1 LREKAKAEKKRNR
14 RIPQE
19 LARKMGLW
27 LMEAGPNICRRAAA
41 RQLGVSERTLR
52 NWERGAQEAL
62 KPLGRPAVSSGQ
74 RFKAYLQ
81 VARALRQQGSQAGWR
96 PVLEK
101 VKPFVSTRLV
111 QEGLRALK
119 KRRRLKL
126 SKKICANRIHVEVLS
141 PNVIWAQD
149 SAHVGRTSKEEVKAE
164 VIKDRGTLGYIGLA
178 VGPSATSDEIL
189 DMLEAQ
195 KRGRGLPLVWATDNG
210 SAYKSEKVAEY
221 LRCEKVVHL
230 LSRPRTP
237 QDNGS
242 AENGIRELKEDTGL
256 GKGVKLS
263 GPVEAAQKLA
273 VSWYILDHGR
283 PRASKGYR
291 TAEELEVQLPSWRE
305 RVTRVAFYEQ
315 ACGSMEKAVK
325 GGGTARQKRQDQ
337 REAVYE
343 TLERYQLISRTRG
356 GKPFKLV
363 QQKPEDIL

>member
-1 LREKAKAEKKRNR
+1 
-14 RIPQE
+14 
-19 LARKMGLW
+19 
-27 LMEAGPNICRRAAA
+27 MEAGPNICRRAVA

-62 KPLGRPAVSSGQ
+62 KPLGRPAVSSSQ
-74 RFKAYLQ
+74 RFQAYLK
-81 VARALRQQGSQAGWR
+81 VARALRRQGSRAGWR
-96 PVLEK
+96 PVLVK

-119 KRRRLKL
+119 MRHRQRL
-126 SKKICANRIHVEVLS
+126 SKKICSNRIHVEVLS
-141 PNVIWAQD
+141 PNVIWGQD
-149 SAHVGRTSKEEVKAE
+149 SAHAGRTNEEEIKAE
-164 VIKDRGTLGYIGLA
+164 VIKDRGTLGYTGVT

-189 DMLEAQ
+189 DMLEVQ

-242 AENGIRELKEDTGL
+242 AEKGIRELWEESGL
-256 GKGVKLS
+256 EKGAKTSLMEV
-263 GPVEAAQKLA
+263 ARKLA

-291 TAEELEVQLPSWRE
+291 TADELEVQLPSWRE
-305 RVTRVAFYEQ
+305 RVTREAFYEQ
-315 ACGSMEKAVK
+315 ACRSMEKAVK
-325 GGGTARQKRQDQ
+325 GGGTARQKRQAQ

-343 TLERYQLISRTRG
+343 TLERYQLITRTRG